1 MRPHPFFL
9 IQAMSIFM
17 MMLVPLSSMA
27 QETESNDSSSHV
39 YSKQDNFGGW
49 RLGGDILFGTG
60 RCDDKGCIG
69 HPEDDFDQKNYS
81 LSVMLQFEAGYF
93 WGENVFFGPVVDV
106 SIGMPM
112 FTNVDIRY
120 KIIFPFTERDAIS
133 FSLGVGME
141 IVTLYGGTINVQGN
155 VYFPIQIGYEHVMDS
170 GFVIG
175 ATVQANPVYG
185 TGLTEWSDVQDE
197 AWLGMFSAGLHLG
210 YQFR

>member
-9 IQAMSIFM
+9 ILAMSIFM

-120 KIIFPFTERDAIS
+120 KIIFPFIRYVKFIQSVSTVKIIIVCFYEIRVVVQFFFTKTAVTVSATNPCIDDNSFPVIRQKAIPKS
-133 FSLGVGME
+133 WIFRRL
-141 IVTLYGGTINVQGN
+141 
-155 VYFPIQIGYEHVMDS
+155 FP
-170 GFVIG
+170 
-175 ATVQANPVYG
+175 
-185 TGLTEWSDVQDE
+185 
-197 AWLGMFSAGLHLG
+197 
-210 YQFR
+210 